1 VTRRV
6 EVRGMEG
13 VRFCINALSVSHLLF
28 GDDYLILMKAYLTN
42 ATSATSPILCKLRK
56 VGE

>member
-1 VTRRV
+1 
-6 EVRGMEG
+6 MEG

-28 GDDYLILMKAYLTN
+28 GDDYLILMKAYLTS